1 MDFELTPEQ
10 KKYAQEFRA
19 YLETH
24 LTPEVKAEGVKF
36 MIPLNPFGW

>member
-10 KKYAQEFRA
+10 EQFAEEFRA

-24 LTPEVKAEGVKF
+24 LTPEVKAEGVRF
-36 MIPLNPFGW
+36 MNMNK